1 MPRGYYDRSKAKRRK
16 DSLALAVQANVS
28 SLIPEFNKIK
38 GWDGLNNE
46 EQKLVVTE
54 GQQLAVALLQFGHS
68 RIAIGEHLTKLRSI
82 LEPHNMFERFLKNFH
97 FSKRTAYR
105 YIAGFENA
113 KAMLPENVVK
123 VALSRGYAIIGDTQT
138 KPLGIY
144 TDAVAKLPPPTNPTV
159 DQAST
164 WLDQVEQVR
173 KKARS
178 EGTTSIVTSITS
190 AVPQNP
196 DVLLKE
202 CYRFINVRYKKL
214 PINHKSR
221 AAWVRSLVGM
231 LLADL
236 GVSGQQSFAPMAIP
250 EEFRAHRGRPREEQ
264 AA

>member
-1 MPRGYYDRSKAKRRK
+1 MPRGMYNRKQRRTVS
-16 DSLALAVQANVS
+16 DAIVETNAVKLV
-28 SLIPEFNKIK
+28 PEFSKIK

-46 EQKLVVTE
+46 EQKMVVVE

-113 KAMLPENVVK
+113 KNLLPVNVVK
-123 VALSRGYAIIGDTQT
+123 MALARGYSIIGDTAAR
-138 KPLGIY
+138 PLGVY
-144 TDAVAKLPPPTNPTV
+144 TEAVAKLPPPANATEV
-159 DQAST
+159 QAST

-173 KKARS
+173 KQARS
-178 EGTTSIVTSITS
+178 EAAQGVSITTAVL

-196 DVLLKE
+196 DMLLKE
-202 CYRFINVRYKKL
+202 AYRFVSARYKKL
-214 PINHKSR
+214 PIGSKTR

-231 LLADL
+231 ILTDL
-236 GVSGQQSFAPMAIP
+236 GVSGQQTFTPIAPP
-250 EEFRAHRGRPREEQ
+250 EEFRAQRGRPRQE